1 MEAPS
6 VISLR
11 CSELDRTLACPGSIV
26 LTKIV
31 SPAQSG
37 PEAAEGSCLH
47 ADAALRIVRDLGGTA
62 PDGLPQPD
70 PSWPSLRFS
79 RWISDYYVR
88 FIAEVVPA
96 GWSLEC
102 EVALSYAYDGFV
114 LSGHLDAL
122 AMSPDATEAIG
133 FDLKSGYDPVTAAD
147 ENEQFFGYGCNVK
160 RAYPKLRKFEFWCVQ
175 PRNDPDEG
183 FPRESHMVMEGPIL
197 EAAIPT
203 LERRIGDVLRDRMV
217 VNSGHKQCRWCSAR
231 LQCPAYLGELDL
243 MKVQLTAETIAAI
256 KTTPNNQQIADLL
269 LSVKMLKP
277 GFEEVEAIAKER
289 IAQDGELYAS
299 DGTVVRVKTTKG
311 SFDCHDRAGMYAA
324 VKELLPEEKLA
335 LAAKFSMTE
344 LRAQVAEHLS
354 VPLSGKGPMTATGI
368 VEAKTSPYQVQG
380 ERQMF
385 VFSQ

>member
-1 MEAPS
+1 MQT
-6 VISLR
+6 LR
-11 CSELDRTLACPGSIV
+11 CSSLDRILACPGSTILEALV
-26 LTKIV
+26 EKRD
-31 SPAQSG
+31 SG
-37 PEAAEGSCLH
+37 EEAREGSALH
-47 ADAALRIVRDLGGTA
+47 GDAALRIVRDLGGTA
-62 PDGLPQPD
+62 PDGLPPPD

-160 RAYPKLRKFEFWCVQ
+160 RAYPALRKFEFWCIQ
-175 PRNDPDEG
+175 PRNDPDDG

-203 LERRIGDVLRDRMV
+203 LVRRIGDVLRDRMV

-243 MKVQLTAETIAAI
+243 MKVQLTAETLAQIQAVPDSR
-256 KTTPNNQQIADLL
+256 KIADWLL
-269 LSVKMLKP
+269 GVKMLKP
-277 GFEEVEAIAKER
+277 GFEEVEKIAKER
-289 IAQDGELYAS
+289 IAAEGAIAAS

-311 SFDCHDRAGMYAA
+311 SFDCHDRLGMFAA
-324 VKELLPEEKLA
+324 VRELLPEDKLA
-335 LAAKFSMTE
+335 MAAKFSMTE

-354 VPLSGKGPMTATGI
+354 VPLSGKGAMTATGI
-368 VEAKTSPYQVQG
+368 VEAKTSPYQTQG
-380 ERQMF
+380 ERVQF
-385 VFSQ
+385 VFST